1 MKIPFTFFVL
11 FATQIIPLK
20 AAIFGRK
27 NALVPGSL
35 RPQLQF
41 WRNPFETS
49 RGMIACDV
57 FKRLSS

>member
-20 AAIFGRK
+20 AEIYGKK

-35 RPQLQF
+35 RPPVKF
-41 WRNPFETS
+41 WRNPFS
-49 RGMIACDV
+49 SSKGKIACNI
-57 FKRLSS
+57 F